1 MPSSAELTVKELA
14 ERERVTRR
22 TVYHWIEKGAV
33 ETRKTPGGGV
43 RIVDRRAPQLVAP
56 GK

>member
-1 MPSSAELTVKELA
+1 MASSTELTVKELA